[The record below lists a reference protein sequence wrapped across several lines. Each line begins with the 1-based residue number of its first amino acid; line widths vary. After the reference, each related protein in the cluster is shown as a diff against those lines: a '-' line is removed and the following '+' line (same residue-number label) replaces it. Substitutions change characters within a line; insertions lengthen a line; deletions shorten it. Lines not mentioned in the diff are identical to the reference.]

1 MSPRSIFAEEKV
13 WPTVSERARE
23 REIEGGRRGEAG
35 VIICTGI
42 DGDGR
47 QYCDTPAVNFV
58 GLAAF
63 ASGEKRGPRE
73 GTAGFKVKDRGGGC
87 GVGGAGAIGV
97 SAPVSRRRGRQL
109 EVGDDSD

>member
-1 MSPRSIFAEEKV
+1 MSPRSISAEEKV

-58 GLAAF
+58 GLAAS
-63 ASGEKRGPRE
+63 ASGEKRGQRE

-87 GVGGAGAIGV
+87 GAGGAGAIGV